1 VNALRAFPP
10 LAEDF
15 MNRSHRLSLA
25 ATFVASTSLVALAA
39 CSSNA
44 RTSSVEKTTGTA
56 ASGASLYATKCVSCH
71 GSNGRSGS
79 AGVDVAHEARDEAE
93 DAIEK
98 ILEGGGGMPSFSN
111 LSDQD
116 VADLIAYLKTL

>member
-1 VNALRAFPP
+1 
-10 LAEDF
+10 
-15 MNRSHRLSLA
+15 MNRSLRLSLA
-25 ATFVASTSLVALAA
+25 ATFVASTSLVAVAG

-44 RTSSVEKTTGTA
+44 RTSSVEKMTGTA
-56 ASGASLYATKCVSCH
+56 SSGASIYATKCVSCH

-116 VADLIAYLKTL
+116 VADLVAYLKTL